1 MALYSKYINRTE
13 FNSYEDFYVNYR
25 INVPDKFNFAY
36 DVIDEI
42 ANEKPDKIAMIWCD
56 VEDNE
61 KIITFGELQ
70 KQVNKT
76 ANYFQ
81 SKGISKGKSV
91 MLILKRHYQYWYSI
105 LALHKLGAITIPATS
120 LLMAKDVNYRV
131 EMGDVDMIVCTET
144 NDVPKHVL
152 EGVEMGTRPVILS
165 CTGNVE
171 GFENFNEEIEK
182 YSDEFKRPEGDLDA
196 CNDDIMLL
204 YFTSGTTG
212 YPKMVAHDYTYPL
225 GHIHTARYWHHC
237 EEDGLHLT
245 VSETGWGKAAWGKL
259 YGQWMC
265 ETAIFV
271 YDFDKFEPDKLIEK
285 IRKYKITTFCAPPT
299 VFRFLIKE
307 DITKEDFA
315 SVKHASI
322 AGEPLNPEVF
332 KQFKDITGLEL
343 REGFGQTECTLAMA
357 NYEWIDVQPGSMGK
371 PSPTYNVDIVSEDGK
386 SCKTGEVGQIVFR
399 ANRNGQVGLFT
410 GYYKDDKKTEE
421 AWKDGVYH
429 TGDVAWRDEHG
440 YYWYVGRADDVIK
453 SSGYRIGP
461 FEVESALLEH
471 PSVLECAVTAAPDPV
486 RGSVVKATITLARGY
501 EPSEELKKEL
511 QNHVKNVTAPY
522 KYPRI
527 IEFTNNLPK
536 TISGKIR
543 RVEIRAKDNE
553 KKK

>member
-1 MALYSKYINRTE
+1 MVR
-13 FNSYEDFYVNYR
+13 R
-25 INVPDKFNFAY
+25 RG
-36 DVIDEI
+36 
-42 ANEKPDKIAMIWCD
+42 
-56 VEDNE
+56 NE

-76 ANYFQ
+76 ANYFK

-543 RVEIRAKDNE
+543 RVEIRTKDNE